1 MVVAVPGRDVEM
13 TVLPNGL
20 RVISEAMSHVR
31 SVSIGVWI
39 GTGARS
45 ETAQENGICHFLEH
59 MVFKGTATRS
69 AEEIARQVDSIGG
82 HMDAFTAKEL
92 VSYNIKVMDQ
102 HLPVAIDMLSDI
114 VLNPVLRDEDIEKEK
129 GVILEE
135 LKMDVDNPEY
145 LVHEIFSANFWKG
158 HALGRPILGTRRT
171 IRSFDRDRIGGY
183 HRRYYTPRNITI
195 TAAGNLDHAALVKL
209 VGEQFGALADNGAPP
224 PLEKPQTHSVVELRN
239 KRSLHQVHLCLGT
252 PSHALPHDTRFAS
265 YVLNTVL
272 GAGMSSRL
280 FQNIR
285 ERQGL
290 AYAVFSELSMYRNTG
305 CLAIYAGTS
314 LESTKRVVECIMH
327 EFTDLKQNPIPAE
340 ELRRAKEHLK
350 GSIMLGLESTSSRMG
365 NLARQALYFGRF
377 FSLDEMTESIEAVSA
392 EQVQRLA
399 QEFFNPDTIALTVLG
414 KLDNLQLTRDNLVC

>member
-1 MVVAVPGRDVEM
+1 MVSAVPGRDVEL
-13 TVLPNGL
+13 TVLPNGV
-20 RVISEAMSHVR
+20 RVISEVMAHVR

-45 ETAQENGICHFLEH
+45 ETATENGICHFLEH
-59 MVFKGTATRS
+59 MVFKGTTSRS

-92 VSYNIKVMDQ
+92 VSYNIKVLDE
-102 HLPVAIDMLSDI
+102 HLPVAMHMLSDI
-114 VLNPVLRDEDIEKEK
+114 VLNPMLRLEDIEKEK

-158 HALGRPILGTRRT
+158 HPLGRPILGTRRT
-171 IRSFDRDRIGGY
+171 IRSFDRDRIESY
-183 HRRYYTPRNITI
+183 HRRYYTPSNIMI
-195 TAAGNLDHAALVKL
+195 TAAGNLDHQALVQL
-209 VGEQFGALADNGAPP
+209 VGESFGLLVDQGAPP
-224 PLEKPQTHSVVELRN
+224 PVDKPETHSVVDLRN

-252 PSHALPHDTRFAS
+252 PSHPLPYDTRFAS

-272 GAGMSSRL
+272 GGGMSSRL

-290 AYAVFSELSMYRNTG
+290 AYAVFSELSMYRDTG

-314 LESTKRVVECIMH
+314 IESTKRVVECIMQ
-327 EFTDLKQNPIPAE
+327 EFTDLKQNPIPSD

-377 FSLDEMTESIEAVSA
+377 FSLDEMTESIEEVTA
-392 EQVQRLA
+392 EQVQHLA
-399 QEFFNPDTIALTVLG
+399 QEFFNPERIALTILG
-414 KLDNLQLTRDNLVC
+414 KLDGLALTRDNLTC